1 MDQHASVKKAWVF
14 QSKSVGVDYVK
25 YQSDCVVKKDITALT
40 LLSLRELRAIYI
52 VELDW
57 EIKFK
62 NVCLK
67 SDISGFLADISDWSD
82 KVNWSEVKG
91 TVNFYTEVATKWQT
105 MIQKWH
111 FDIDFVNLKKLFY
124 HHDVQELR
132 WIPRKWRDCYVI
144 S

>member
-40 LLSLRELRAIYI
+40 LLSLRELRPIYI
-52 VELDW
+52 IELDW

-124 HHDVQELR
+124 HHDVQELG
-132 WIPRKWRDCYVI
+132 WIPRKLRDYYVI